1 VKADGSRILEIVDY
15 DPSWPTLFE
24 TLRSRLLLAL
34 GNVADSIEHV
44 GSTAVP
50 GLAAKPII
58 DLDIVVESASGVP
71 LAIERLAALGY
82 RHRGDL
88 GIDGRE
94 AFDSPTKLLAHNLY
108 VCTQGSLA
116 LANHLTIRDYLRRHP
131 EAAVKYG
138 LLKRRLARQF
148 RLEPGRYSEGKTEF
162 LVGLLRETG
171 FREDVL
177 NTIVDMNRVTPAI

>member
-1 VKADGSRILEIVDY
+1 VKVDQSRTLQIVDY

-34 GNVADSIEHV
+34 GIIADSIEHI

-58 DLDIVVESASGVP
+58 DLDIVVASATDLP

-82 RHRGDL
+82 QHRGDL
-88 GIDGRE
+88 GIEGRA
-94 AFDSPTKLLAHNLY
+94 AFDSPAKLPAHHLY
-108 VCTQGSLA
+108 VCVQGSLA
-116 LANHLTIRDYLRRHP
+116 LANHLTIRNHLRHHP
-131 EAAVKYG
+131 EVAAKYG
-138 LLKRRLARQF
+138 LLKRRLAKQF
-148 RLEPGRYSEGKTEF
+148 PLESGRYGEGKTEF

-177 NTIVDMNRVTPAI
+177 STIVDMNRVIR